1 MRASLFVVVVL
12 LLAGC
17 GSVQTVGQFD
27 PLGDFEPIRDRSLL
41 IVSTG
46 EAGASGGTLSG
57 PYEEDRAIYGEDVGA
72 FQIEEIEAFVPLDST
87 GAESYPDVALAAIR
101 DVIREADV
109 WASVE
114 TGTLPEG
121 AALTE
126 ESYRVMQYVVARSRN
141 AYKPSPVRA
150 IAAGT
155 VDAFGPEVDY
165 VLFVHDVRF
174 GLVRGG
180 FVAGEF
186 GGLTKVDDAVVI
198 EGELVLWDDQAGTVV
213 TRGTVRGSAP
223 IRPRM
228 FSAAEDRTPSALLA
242 TARADLLESIEEEIP
257 VLIGARR

>member
-1 MRASLFVVVVL
+1 MRSLSFLVVFL

-27 PLGDFEPIRDRSLL
+27 PLADFEPIRDRSLL

-46 EAGASGGTLSG
+46 EAGASGGGQILNALST
-57 PYEEDRAIYGEDVGA
+57 DMGA
-72 FQIEEIEAFVPLDST
+72 FRIEEVEEFVPLDST
-87 GAESYPDVALAAIR
+87 GAESYPEVAVDAFR
-101 DVIREADV
+101 DVIREAGV

-121 AALTE
+121 VPLTE
-126 ESYRVMQYVVARSRN
+126 ETYRVMRYVVARSRN
-141 AYKPSPVRA
+141 AFKPSPVRA

-155 VDAFGPEVDY
+155 LDAFGPDVDY

-174 GLVRGG
+174 GLVQGG

-186 GGLTKVDDAVVI
+186 GGLSKVDDAVSI

-213 TRGTVRGSAP
+213 TRGRVQGVAP

-242 TARADLLESIEEEIP
+242 AARASLLESIEEEVP